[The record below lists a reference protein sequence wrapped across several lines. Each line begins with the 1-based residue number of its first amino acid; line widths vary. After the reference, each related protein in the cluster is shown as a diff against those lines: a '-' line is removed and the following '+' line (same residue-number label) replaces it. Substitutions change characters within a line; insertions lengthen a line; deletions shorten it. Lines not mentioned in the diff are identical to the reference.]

1 MSNNFDQF
9 EQLMRD
15 SVDGFEVPY
24 DAGSWGQMDNSL
36 NQVAKAKTARNITTI
51 AASITGV
58 GLVVGGLFYF
68 SGNSQAP
75 HYVISESIEYKS
87 DSGEQPFT
95 TQSPVATAIAP
106 AGNDVEPLAVQIP
119 VNKDI
124 NTSTVIQPPVDGN
137 TVNNSTPTNN
147 VVAPDQTVDHTPIP
161 AGNAPTAED
170 ANVVT
175 ANFNIV
181 QSTVEGCEGLMVEFS
196 IDNAEVAGD
205 FLWNFGDGQTSAD
218 RSVLHTYKSAGEFE
232 VVLTVSNG
240 KDFAVKMA
248 TDPIRV
254 FGKPAVKFGYGVSEQ
269 NVEPKTIFT
278 NHSDQ
283 AISYLWKFGD
293 GTESSEKDPQHRY
306 EQKGTY
312 SVTLE
317 ATNVYN
323 CTTVETA
330 PVQIDRKYNLFA
342 PTGFTPNGDNVNDSW
357 MPGALPNLDVNFTMT
372 IYDSQSGDM
381 VYENREVD
389 RPWDG
394 RDMSGRITNGIYVW
408 VVVIKDQFGQEDIY
422 KGFVTLRK

>member
-9 EQLMRD
+9 EQLIRD

-51 AASITGV
+51 AASITAV
-58 GLVVGGLFYF
+58 GLVAGGLFYF

-75 HYVISESIEYKS
+75 HYVISENIEYKS

-106 AGNDVEPLAVQIP
+106 AGIDVEPLAVQIP
-119 VNKDI
+119 VNSDI

-137 TVNNSTPTNN
+137 TVNNNTPTNN
-147 VVAPDQTVDHTPIP
+147 VFAPNQTVDHSPIP
-161 AGNAPTAED
+161 AGNAPRAED
-170 ANVVT
+170 ANVVA

-218 RSVLHTYKSAGEFE
+218 RSVLHTYKIAGEFE

-254 FGKPAVKFGYGVSEQ
+254 FGKPAVKFGYGISEQ

-293 GTESSEKDPQHRY
+293 GTASSEKDPQHRY

-323 CTTVETA
+323 CTSVETA
-330 PVQIDRKYNLFA
+330 SVQIDRKYNLFA

-372 IYDSQSGDM
+372 IYDSQSGNL